1 LVVLAV
7 AVTLVL
13 PRFVLPLKK
22 VTVPVGPGVAPLPFT
37 NTEKVAMEPYVEGF
51 GVALVIC
58 VTVSPWPM
66 MYVVLPEAEV

>member
-1 LVVLAV
+1 VLAV

-13 PRFVLPLKK
+13 PRFVLPLKN

-37 NTEKVAMEPYVEGF
+37 NTEKVAMDPYVEGF
-51 GVALVIC
+51 GVEFVIC